1 MPESELDL
9 VVLGGGTG
17 GYVAAIR
24 AAQLGM
30 KVAIVERDKLGG
42 TCLHRGCIPSKA
54 LLRTAEVLAVA
65 KEASSFGVEVNPPML
80 NLEQAMSRKDKV
92 VEQLYQGVQFLM
104 KKHNIKIYSGTGRL
118 MGPSIFSPQAG
129 SVMVDYGNP
138 DTEILTPRYTLVA
151 TGSTPRAL
159 PRMAFDGVKVLS
171 SDDALKL
178 TSLPDSM
185 LIVGAGAIGVEW
197 ASMLSDMGVEVTLLE
212 FLPRILPLDDEDISK
227 EAARLLKK
235 RGVKVVTEARVQPET
250 LDVTGVGVRVQAEVR
265 GTDVMVFEA
274 SQMLVAVGRA
284 PVVDDIG
291 LEATEIQLTPQRA
304 IVVDENYRTKEKNI
318 FAIGDVIGGL
328 QLAHVAA
335 HEGIHAV
342 EVMAGFHPR
351 PIDYT
356 MIAKCTY
363 SRPEVASV
371 GLTEAEAKE
380 QGYQVKTGKFQFRA
394 NGKAL
399 VFGDAEG
406 FVKVVSDADS
416 DDLLGVHMIGPHV
429 TDQITEAALARVLN
443 ATPWEIAHTI
453 HPHPTLSEALGEA
466 ALAVDGLAI
475 HGS

>member
-9 VVLGGGTG
+9 VILGGGTG

-54 LLRTAEVLAVA
+54 LLRTAEVFSVA
-65 KEASSFGVEVNPPML
+65 KEAESFGVELSQPKL
-80 NLEQAMSRKDKV
+80 NLTQAMSRKDKV
-92 VEQLYQGVQFLM
+92 VGQLYQGVQFLM
-104 KKHNIKIYSGTGRL
+104 KKHNIQVYSAVGRL

-129 SVMVDYGNP
+129 SVMVDYGNGE
-138 DTEILTPRYTLVA
+138 TEILAPRYTLVA
-151 TGSTPRAL
+151 TGSTPKSL
-159 PRMAFDGVKVLS
+159 PGLAFDGIKVLS
-171 SDDALKL
+171 SDDALNL
-178 TSLPDSM
+178 TSLPEAM

-197 ASMLSDMGVEVTLLE
+197 ASMLSDMGVQVTLIE
-212 FLPRILPLDDEDISK
+212 FLPRILPLEDEDISK

-235 RGVKVVTEARVQPET
+235 RGVKIVTEARVEPASLEISG
-250 LDVTGVGVRVQAEVR
+250 DKVRIQAEVR
-265 GTDVMVFEA
+265 GTDTMTMEA
-274 SQMLVAVGRA
+274 NQMLVAVGRA

-291 LEATEIQLTPQRA
+291 LEATEIQLNKQRA
-304 IVVDENYRTKEKNI
+304 IVVDENYQTKEKNI
-318 FAIGDVIGGL
+318 FAIGDVIGGV
-328 QLAHVAA
+328 QLAHAAA

-356 MIAKCTY
+356 MMAKCTY

-371 GLTEAEAKE
+371 GLTEAEARE

-399 VFGDAEG
+399 VFGDADG
-406 FVKVVSDADS
+406 FVKVVSDANS

-429 TDQITEAALARVLN
+429 TDQITEAGLARVLN
-443 ATPWEIAHTI
+443 ATPWEIAHTV